1 LALTSD
7 LKNASGGAAASAKAG
22 RLPVSA
28 FIICQNEEEYLGNC
42 LRSLWQCREIV
53 VVDSG
58 STDNTAALVEKFQN
72 AGWPVRFIH
81 QKWLGYAAQKQFALD
96 QTTEPW
102 ALSIDSDERIDE
114 DFRKLLPELIEAPDA
129 VSGWR
134 VRRRAFL
141 IGYGYTPK
149 FVAER
154 SNLRLIRKGR
164 AAFDLTQRVHEGLH
178 ISAGVV
184 KEAPRG
190 SLLHYRP
197 LPIDEQILKE
207 NKYSTLKAD
216 QLFAE
221 GRGPRHFRLVFN
233 PLSYFFRLY
242 FKHRL
247 VFCGFPGFIQA
258 ATGSVYSFLTEAKIY
273 QRHARKLRPP
283 ADDMDGETLPPL

>member
-1 LALTSD
+1 MTSD
-7 LKNASGGAAASAKAG
+7 PTNPPRLGVATPALE

-28 FIICQNEEEYLGNC
+28 FIICQDEEAYLANC
-42 LRSLWQCREIV
+42 IRSLYQCKEIV
-53 VVDSG
+53 IVDSG
-58 STDNTAALVEKFQN
+58 STDGTAALIKKFQD

-81 QKWLGYAAQKQFALD
+81 QKWLGYAAQKQFALE

-114 DFRKLLPELIEAPDA
+114 DFRKLLPELIKASDD

-134 VRRRAFL
+134 IRRRAYL

-164 AAFDLTQRVHEGLH
+164 GAFDLTQKVHEGIH
-178 ISAGVV
+178 ASTGIV
-184 KEAPRG
+184 KEAKRG

-197 LPIDEQILKE
+197 LPIDQQILKE
-207 NKYSTLKAD
+207 NKYSSLKAD
-216 QLFAE
+216 QRIAE
-221 GRGPRHFRLVFN
+221 GKGPRYVRLIFN
-233 PLSYFFRLY
+233 PLFYFWRLY
-242 FKHRL
+242 FKHKL

-258 ATGSVYSFLTEAKIY
+258 ATGSVYSLLTEAKIF
-273 QRHARKLRPP
+273 QRHAQKTHVLQ
-283 ADDMDGETLPPL
+283 DDMDGETLPPI